1 MRTFTL
7 EVELELPLPRERVFP
22 FFADARNL
30 EGITPPWLHFH
41 ILTPRPIPMHEGA
54 LIDYRLRL
62 HGIPIRWRTR
72 IDLWDPPA
80 RFVDR
85 QLRGPYR
92 LWHHTHTFEER
103 PATGTEVG
111 TAGARTLVRDRV
123 RYAVPGGR
131 LVQRLFVG
139 PQVDAIFRHRQRAIA
154 RALLGRD
161 LPAYPEPVHSEER

>member
-1 MRTFTL
+1 MRIFTL
-7 EVELELPLPRERVFP
+7 EVELELPLPREGVFP
-22 FFADARNL
+22 FFADAGNL
-30 EGITPPWLHFH
+30 EAITPPWLHFH

-62 HGIPIRWRTR
+62 HGVPIRWRTR
-72 IDLWDPPA
+72 IDAWEPPA

-103 PATGTEVG
+103 STPAGVS
-111 TAGARTLVRDRV
+111 TLVRDRV

-131 LVQRLFVG
+131 VVQRLFVG
-139 PQVDAIFRHRQRAIA
+139 PQVDAIFRFRQRAIS
-154 RALLGRD
+154 RMLLGRD
-161 LPAYPEPVHSEER
+161 LPAYPEPVHGEER